1 MSWLVDLNEPASLLI
16 AGVAVAYAFGSGC
29 LLAGDVR
36 CFITVSLASFL
47 AVIPHEVAHR
57 NTARR
62 MGCASRFLLSP
73 IGLLVTLLTSL
84 PFIPVKFIMP
94 GFTIISPFTYDR
106 EELRRIEGLTSL
118 AGPLY
123 NIGVAV
129 LSISLLKLP
138 SLYAFNLALLTLFYT
153 ATINA
158 WVALFNLLP
167 IPPLDGL
174 KVLRWKP
181 LVYIVVFALSILL
194 YYYTT
199 LL

>member
-1 MSWLVDLNEPASLLI
+1 M
-16 AGVAVAYAFGSGC
+16 AGVAVAYAFGSAC
-29 LLAGDVR
+29 LLAGDVG
-36 CFITVSLASFL
+36 CFLAVSLASFL

-57 NTARR
+57 STARR
-62 MGCASRFLLSP
+62 MGCASRFLISP

-94 GFTIISPFTYDR
+94 GFTVISPFTYDR

-129 LSISLLKLP
+129 SSIILLKLP
-138 SLYAFNLALLTLFYT
+138 SLNAFNLALLTLFYT

-181 LVYIVVFALSILL
+181 LVYVVVFALSILL